1 MTLIL
6 VIDDEPMNHQLV
18 SKALA
23 SVDCQIT
30 SAEDGA
36 SGLARA
42 RTRKPDVIIMDVM
55 MPDINGYELTRQ
67 LRREAQFISTPILI
81 LTAQSGLQDKL
92 RAFEVGADDYLSKPF
107 EPAELAARVSA
118 LIRRAEMTPVV
129 IIKQDPAQLAHTIA
143 IHSLRGGTGCSTL
156 GVNLGVSLS
165 NLWSRTILLDLT
177 MTAGQVALMLNK
189 NLRRT
194 WADISR
200 FKEAEV
206 DMDSLNS
213 VIGIHESGLSF
224 IAAPTFPDE
233 GQALSGE
240 TLSSILSLLKQNY
253 QYIVADLPHD
263 FSDVSLSA
271 LDAAD
276 MILLVGTPDMASIR
290 ATAAALDAYKKLGY
304 PVEKIKPLL
313 NATFPH
319 SSLSKEKIEFSMGM
333 DFFATFPHVPD
344 LVVEAINFG
353 RPLVMDKPQEP
364 ISALLEDFAFFISK
378 KEHKN
383 SKPEKPSDTWNRVYK
398 RYQSR
403 KK

>member
-1 MTLIL
+1 MTRIL

-23 SVDCQIT
+23 SLDCQIT
-30 SAEDGA
+30 FAEDGT
-36 SGLARA
+36 SGIARA
-42 RTRKPDVIIMDVM
+42 RTMKPDVIITDVM
-55 MPDINGYELTRQ
+55 MPDINGYEVTHQ
-67 LRREAQFISTPILI
+67 LRRESQFISTPIMV

-118 LIRRAEMTPVV
+118 LIRRAELRPVAV
-129 IIKQDPAQLAHTIA
+129 TKQDPAQLAHTIA
-143 IHSLRGGTGCSTL
+143 VHSLRGGTGSSTL
-156 GVNLGVSLS
+156 AVNLGISLS
-165 NLWSRTILLDLT
+165 NLWGKTILLDLT
-177 MTAGQVALMLNK
+177 MTAGQVALMLNN

-200 FKEAEV
+200 FKEGEV
-206 DMDSLNS
+206 DLDSLYS
-213 VIGIHESGLSF
+213 VIGVHESGLSF

-233 GQALSGE
+233 GQALTGE
-240 TLSSILSLLKQNY
+240 VLSSIISMLKEQF
-253 QYIVADLPHD
+253 QYIIADLPHD
-263 FSDVSLSA
+263 FSDASLSA

-276 MILLVGTPDMASIR
+276 LILLVGTPDMASVR

-319 SSLSKEKIEFSMGM
+319 SSLTKEKIEAAMGM
-333 DFFATFPHVPD
+333 DFVASFPHVPD
-344 LVVEAINFG
+344 LLVEAINFG
-353 RPLVMDKPQEP
+353 RPLVMDKPKELL
-364 ISALLEDFAFFISK
+364 SALFEDFAFFISR
-378 KEHKN
+378 KEHKK
-383 SKPEKPSDTWNRVYK
+383 SKPENPSETWNRVYK